1 MKKKLVNILS
11 LIILGSMFTSF
22 IYATWEIDNGDECS
36 DDGFI
41 ECPRVSDGEDE
52 GDMAYEYDNTNS
64 GANLTT
70 FEKAFQE
77 VAYAY
82 YMRWPYIHYNVA
94 KGKSDIL
101 PSPEE
106 STSQNYNYMACG
118 LFVMNV
124 FKELLG
130 IDLSYSDAPYSTYG
144 QKIGTRK
151 EVIGYGKKTGEN
163 LLWTYGTG
171 IVIPEE
177 CTGTLINPTQSL
189 NPTQE
194 CIIKQLEI
202 GDILHQAGHV
212 MLVYD
217 LIYDDTGNVIDA
229 YLIHSFQQGVY
240 YPIAKRA
247 TSSSNVIY
255 DKTGNKVKLSI
266 GHGPWSMLFYNI
278 YQRSG
283 GRLEGT
289 IALETFKNRAKNGK
303 NLLFDPSNKK
313 NKYLDDYEIIR
324 FVTTND
330 EWEDILNLY
339 GLSSFKTK
347 TINDQVVEYS
357 DSVKSRLKYSKLYIE
372 KTVDKRDNNI
382 VDPGDELKYKIVIK
396 NESNWNY
403 EDDLIVKENIDTS
416 LVEYLNYSY
425 TKSWTSTDEV
435 YLSNNVNQ
443 LQWNIGKLNS
453 KDEVTIEYTVK
464 VKTGHMGKIIE
475 STGLVDN
482 IPSGI
487 VKNKIGRNIN
497 KWEEL
502 KQSYN
507 NLSGNYT
514 GKVLINK
521 IYEEVYGIN
530 LGLDNLKILTNM
542 SGDESGLIYFN
553 NKWGSWSSWDD
564 DTYMSINKKN
574 MFSNM
579 VLNSYF
585 NALYKKSIIMSYNDI
600 IVQPYVIPAIWL
612 RKNDPDNRAN
622 TIFSTDF
629 RTWDVLIYINKND
642 IRYSLSGYDTLEK
655 YLTYE
660 NGEYA
665 YIYIDGDFVG
675 INLGNDGL
683 SGTQDDRNEFN
694 IDYYE
699 DNGLTEYKKRGTN
712 ITVTGESK
720 DQLEEFLHYQTL
732 FGKDAYVILRP
743 SLAIRNISYELDGW
757 TNNDENSS
765 AFMLGSDI
773 GLKEPT
779 KNSYVFKGWYTDPE
793 YTNQVN
799 NTSDLTDD
807 VVLYAKWENNKCTF
821 NGITVNHW
829 ESITGY
835 KTNTVEYWGSCESE
849 SRICENWTLNWSYEY
864 ASCTVWDPAT
874 CTFNGITV
882 NHWESVTWYRTNT
895 AEYWGSCESESR
907 ICENWTLNWSY
918 EYASCTV
925 WEPATCT
932 FNGITV
938 NHWESVTWYRTST
951 VEYWGSCESESR
963 ICENWTLNWSYE
975 YTSCTVW
982 DPATCTFNGITV
994 NHWESI
1000 TGYKTNT
1007 VEYWGSCESE
1017 SRICEN
1023 WTLNWSYE
1031 YASCTVW
1038 EPATCTFNGI
1048 TVNHW
1053 ESVTWYRTSTVEYWG
1068 SCESESRICENWTLN
1083 WSYEYTSCTVWEPAT
1098 CTFNGITV
1106 NHWESVTWYRT
1117 NTAEY
1122 WGSCESESRICEN
1135 WTLNWSYEYAS
1146 CTVWEPATCTF
1157 NGITVNHWE
1166 SVTGYRTNTVEYWG
1180 SCESESRICENWT
1193 LNWSYEYASC
1203 TVWEPATCTF
1213 NGITVNHWESV
1224 TWYRTNTVE
1233 YWGSCES
1240 ESRICE
1246 NWTLNW
1252 SYEYASCTVGDP
1264 ATCTFNGIT
1273 VNHWESV
1280 TGYRTSTVEYWGSC
1294 ESESRICENWTL
1306 NWSYEYTSCTV
1317 LEPATCTFNGITVNH
1332 WESVTWYRTNTVE
1345 YWGSCESESRICENW
1360 TLNWSYEY
1368 TSCTVWEPATC
1379 TFNGITVNHWESVT
1393 WYRTSTVEYW
1403 GSCESESRI
1412 CENWTLNWSYEY
1424 ASCTVGDPA
1433 TCTFNGITVNHWES
1447 ITGYRTS
1454 TVEYWGSCESESRIC
1469 ENWTLNWSYEYAS
1482 CTEEF
1487 EWLKWLRKDNC
1498 PGWDFSDSYHDWKC
1512 EKDILKYWNFVP
1524 NTLKYHFAFS
1534 DEMNEAYQY
1543 SYEYNITTMPD
1554 ITLADMYWNLTRIA
1568 MAKMLSNYAINVLWI
1583 SPTTNKYNTFKD
1595 IDNDLDYAYDYG
1607 VQKAYQLWIMWQ
1619 NMPNNEFRPYDLV
1632 TRAEFA
1638 TALSRL
1644 LFNTEDG
1651 KNVYYEPHIYILNKM
1666 WIISDTNPDL
1676 LEHRWYVMI
1685 MLLRSNK

>member
-11 LIILGSMFTSF
+11 LIILGSVFTSF

-36 DDGFI
+36 DDGLI
-41 ECPRVSDGEDE
+41 ECPQVSDGEDE
-52 GDMAYEYDNTNS
+52 GKMAYNYDNTNS

-151 EVIGYGKKTGEN
+151 EVIWYGVLQTGGVDNGSLYWYDGSKNESGELN
-163 LLWTYGTG
+163 
-171 IVIPEE
+171 VIKDPS
-177 CTGTLINPTQSL
+177 QSYV
-189 NPTQE
+189 
-194 CIIKQLEI
+194 ISQLKI
-202 GDILHQAGHV
+202 GDILHQDGHA

-217 LIYDDTGNVIDA
+217 LIYDDTGNVINA

-289 IALETFKNRAKNGK
+289 IALETFKNRAKNGM
-303 NLLFDPSNKK
+303 NLLFDPSNKN

-403 EDDLIVKENIDTS
+403 EDDLIVKENIDTN
-416 LVEYLNYSY
+416 LVEYLNYGY
-425 TKSWTSTDEV
+425 TKSWTSTDDV

-475 STGLVDN
+475 STGFVDN

-553 NKWGSWSSWDD
+553 NKWGSWSSWND

-829 ESITGY
+829 ES
-835 KTNTVEYWGSCESE
+835 
-849 SRICENWTLNWSYEY
+849 
-864 ASCTVWDPAT
+864 
-874 CTFNGITV
+874 
-882 NHWESVTWYRTNT
+882 
-895 AEYWGSCESESR
+895 
-907 ICENWTLNWSY
+907 
-918 EYASCTV
+918 
-925 WEPATCT
+925 
-932 FNGITV
+932 
-938 NHWESVTWYRTST
+938 VTWYRTST
-951 VEYWGSCESESR
+951 VEYWGSCESE
-963 ICENWTLNWSYE
+963 
-975 YTSCTVW
+975 
-982 DPATCTFNGITV
+982 P
-994 NHWESI
+994 
-1000 TGYKTNT
+1000 
-1007 VEYWGSCESE
+1007 
-1017 SRICEN
+1017 
-1023 WTLNWSYE
+1023 
-1031 YASCTVW
+1031 
-1038 EPATCTFNGI
+1038 
-1048 TVNHW
+1048 
-1053 ESVTWYRTSTVEYWG
+1053 
-1068 SCESESRICENWTLN
+1068 RICENWTLN

-1106 NHWESVTWYRT
+1106 NHWESVT
-1117 NTAEY
+1117 
-1122 WGSCESESRICEN
+1122 
-1135 WTLNWSYEYAS
+1135 
-1146 CTVWEPATCTF
+1146 
-1157 NGITVNHWE
+1157 
-1166 SVTGYRTNTVEYWG
+1166 GYK
-1180 SCESESRICENWT
+1180 
-1193 LNWSYEYASC
+1193 
-1203 TVWEPATCTF
+1203 
-1213 NGITVNHWESV
+1213 
-1224 TWYRTNTVE
+1224 
-1233 YWGSCES
+1233 
-1240 ESRICE
+1240 
-1246 NWTLNW
+1246 
-1252 SYEYASCTVGDP
+1252 
-1264 ATCTFNGIT
+1264 
-1273 VNHWESV
+1273 
-1280 TGYRTSTVEYWGSC
+1280 TSTVEYWGSC

-1306 NWSYEYTSCTV
+1306 NWSYEYT
-1317 LEPATCTFNGITVNH
+1317 
-1332 WESVTWYRTNTVE
+1332 
-1345 YWGSCESESRICENW
+1345 
-1360 TLNWSYEY
+1360 
-1368 TSCTVWEPATC
+1368 
-1379 TFNGITVNHWESVT
+1379 
-1393 WYRTSTVEYW
+1393 
-1403 GSCESESRI
+1403 
-1412 CENWTLNWSYEY
+1412 
-1424 ASCTVGDPA
+1424 
-1433 TCTFNGITVNHWES
+1433 
-1447 ITGYRTS
+1447 
-1454 TVEYWGSCESESRIC
+1454 
-1469 ENWTLNWSYEYAS
+1469 S

>member
-1 MKKKLVNILS
+1 MKKLINLVLLMVLVSVFI
-11 LIILGSMFTSF
+11 SF
-22 IYATWEIDNGDECS
+22 SYAWEASNGGEDYS

-41 ECPRVSDGEDE
+41 DERGGSDE
-52 GDMAYEYDNTNS
+52 GDEGNITQGNDSTISN
-64 GANLTT
+64 GGDLTT

-151 EVIGYGKKTGEN
+151 EVIWYGVLQTGGVDSGSLYWYDGSKNESGELN
-163 LLWTYGTG
+163 
-171 IVIPEE
+171 VIKDPS
-177 CTGTLINPTQSL
+177 QSYV
-189 NPTQE
+189 
-194 CIIKQLEI
+194 ISQLKI
-202 GDILHQAGHV
+202 GDILHQDGHA

-217 LIYDDTGNVIDA
+217 LIYDDTGNVINA

-289 IALETFKNRAKNGK
+289 IALETFKNRAKNGM
-303 NLLFDPSNKK
+303 NLLFDPSNKN

-403 EDDLIVKENIDTS
+403 EDDLIVKENIDTN

-425 TKSWTSTDEV
+425 TKSWTSTDDV

-464 VKTGHMGKIIE
+464 IKTGHMGKIIE

-507 NLSGNYT
+507 NLSGSYT

-521 IYEEVYGIN
+521 IYEETYGVN
-530 LGLDNLKILTNM
+530 LRLDNLKILTNM
-542 SGDESGLIYFN
+542 SGDQSGLIYFN
-553 NKWGSWSSWDD
+553 NGWGSWSSWDD
-564 DTYMSINKKN
+564 DTYMAINKKN
-574 MFSNM
+574 IFSWI

-585 NALYKKSIIMSYNDI
+585 NALYKKPKVIISYNDI

-629 RTWDVLIYINKND
+629 KTWDVLIYINKND

-757 TNNDENSS
+757 TNNNENPN

-779 KNSYVFKGWYTDPE
+779 KSSYVFKWWYTDPE
-793 YTNQVN
+793 YANQVN
-799 NTSDLTDD
+799 NTSEFTDD
-807 VVLYAKWENNKCTF
+807 VILYAKWENSQSNNYS
-821 NGITVNHW
+821 NGGWRSGGWWGHRWLSNSNTNNHINENQHWLADESQIADENQQKIKESDKIIKIHDEKNEITA
-829 ESITGY
+829 
-835 KTNTVEYWGSCESE
+835 
-849 SRICENWTLNWSYEY
+849 NWTVISNNPYYTKE
-864 ASCTVWDPAT
+864 
-874 CTFNGITV
+874 FNAAYSFAKTYWIT
-882 NHWESVTWYRTNT
+882 NKPTIQD
-895 AEYWGSCESESR
+895 AKM
-907 ICENWTLNWSY
+907 
-918 EYASCTV
+918 
-925 WEPATCT
+925 
-932 FNGITV
+932 
-938 NHWESVTWYRTST
+938 
-951 VEYWGSCESESR
+951 
-963 ICENWTLNWSYE
+963 
-975 YTSCTVW
+975 YT
-982 DPATCTFNGITV
+982 
-994 NHWESI
+994 E
-1000 TGYKTNT
+1000 
-1007 VEYWGSCESE
+1007 
-1017 SRICEN
+1017 
-1023 WTLNWSYE
+1023 
-1031 YASCTVW
+1031 
-1038 EPATCTFNGI
+1038 
-1048 TVNHW
+1048 
-1053 ESVTWYRTSTVEYWG
+1053 
-1068 SCESESRICENWTLN
+1068 
-1083 WSYEYTSCTVWEPAT
+1083 
-1098 CTFNGITV
+1098 
-1106 NHWESVTWYRT
+1106 
-1117 NTAEY
+1117 
-1122 WGSCESESRICEN
+1122 
-1135 WTLNWSYEYAS
+1135 
-1146 CTVWEPATCTF
+1146 
-1157 NGITVNHWE
+1157 
-1166 SVTGYRTNTVEYWG
+1166 
-1180 SCESESRICENWT
+1180 
-1193 LNWSYEYASC
+1193 
-1203 TVWEPATCTF
+1203 
-1213 NGITVNHWESV
+1213 
-1224 TWYRTNTVE
+1224 
-1233 YWGSCES
+1233 
-1240 ESRICE
+1240 
-1246 NWTLNW
+1246 
-1252 SYEYASCTVGDP
+1252 
-1264 ATCTFNGIT
+1264 
-1273 VNHWESV
+1273 
-1280 TGYRTSTVEYWGSC
+1280 
-1294 ESESRICENWTL
+1294 
-1306 NWSYEYTSCTV
+1306 
-1317 LEPATCTFNGITVNH
+1317 
-1332 WESVTWYRTNTVE
+1332 
-1345 YWGSCESESRICENW
+1345 
-1360 TLNWSYEY
+1360 
-1368 TSCTVWEPATC
+1368 
-1379 TFNGITVNHWESVT
+1379 
-1393 WYRTSTVEYW
+1393 
-1403 GSCESESRI
+1403 
-1412 CENWTLNWSYEY
+1412 
-1424 ASCTVGDPA
+1424 
-1433 TCTFNGITVNHWES
+1433 
-1447 ITGYRTS
+1447 
-1454 TVEYWGSCESESRIC
+1454 
-1469 ENWTLNWSYEYAS
+1469 
-1482 CTEEF
+1482 
-1487 EWLKWLRKDNC
+1487 
-1498 PGWDFSDSYHDWKC
+1498 
-1512 EKDILKYWNFVP
+1512 
-1524 NTLKYHFAFS
+1524 
-1534 DEMNEAYQY
+1534 
-1543 SYEYNITTMPD
+1543 
-1554 ITLADMYWNLTRIA
+1554 LTRIQ
-1568 MAKMLSNYAINVLWI
+1568 MAKMLSQYAINVLGQTPDYSRWVV
-1583 SPTTNKYNTFKD
+1583 SFNDVSNKLNKEY
-1595 IDNDLDYAYDYG
+1595 DNAVTL
-1607 VQKAYQLWIMWQ
+1607 AYQLWIMWI
-1619 NMPNNEFRPYDLV
+1619 NMKNNNFRPRDTV
-1632 TRAEFA
+1632 TRAEFV
-1638 TALSRL
+1638 TALSRML
-1644 LFNTEDG
+1644 YWVEDG
-1651 KNVYYEPHIYILNKM
+1651 KWNTKYYEPHMFKLYNE
-1666 WIISDTNPDL
+1666 WIINNTNAKMN
-1676 LEHRWYVMI
+1676 EKRWYVMI
-1685 MLLRSNK
+1685 ILMRTVK